1 MSRMRYRV
9 LSICLLFILLI
20 SFSVYAI
27 NFAPE
32 ETYNSVVVVYTDTGV
47 GSGFSVKE
55 NIIIT
60 NAHVV
65 GYNKKVTVNLY
76 DGTAIKGEVIKTD
89 ISKDLAL
96 IKVDKTIAPL
106 KMISENLSIG
116 QEVYAIGTPKDM
128 PYTMTK
134 GIISALK
141 RKIGK
146 NSYIQIDASVNSGNS
161 GGPLVDDTGNVIG
174 IITLKASDAEG
185 IGFAINTEDINRF
198 IEGEEIP
205 QQQASPENEEDN
217 VIPDENSNEIDQKQ
231 KALMTE
237 NDRLKIAVCISVI
250 MNFILVLLWLPL
262 LLKKSSER
270 KKDEFDFEI
279 EIEE

>member
-1 MSRMRYRV
+1 MKYKII
-9 LSICLLFILLI
+9 SIVIMFILLI

-27 NFAPE
+27 NFTPE
-32 ETYNSVVVVYTDTGV
+32 EIYNSVVVVYTDTGV

-65 GYNKKVTVNLY
+65 GYKKKVTVNLY
-76 DGTAIKGEVIKTD
+76 DGTSIKGTVIKTD
-89 ISKDLAL
+89 AEKDLAL
-96 IKVDKTIAPL
+96 IEVNKTLMPL
-106 KMISENLSIG
+106 SIISNNLSIG

-134 GIISALK
+134 GIISALD
-141 RKIGK
+141 RVLGQ

-161 GGPLVDDTGNVIG
+161 GGPLVDDNGNVIG

-185 IGFAINTEDINRF
+185 IGFAINAKDINNF
-198 IEGEEIP
+198 IEGVEVYEPKVSSNTEKEENDVLP
-205 QQQASPENEEDN
+205 NENKVEN
-217 VIPDENSNEIDQKQ
+217 DEIQ
-231 KALMTE
+231 KALMAE
-237 NDRLKIAVCISVI
+237 NDELKIAFCISVI
-250 MNFILVLLWLPL
+250 LNIVLGLLYL
-262 LLKKSSER
+262 HILLKKHSMKE
-270 KKDEFDFEI
+270 KDEFDFEI